1 LAIRKRTAVA
11 KGHPRTRYSLV
22 ENELLARAADLFAER
37 GYNGTSLKD
46 IADTMGMTR
55 PAIYHYFDNKDA
67 LLVALVDGVT
77 EVREALLRSIRND
90 PALTPDEK
98 LEQAMRQM
106 ALQVA
111 QYSARFRL
119 LILSASDLPK
129 RIAAQN
135 DRTRRQVTEHLS
147 AIISEGIA
155 AETLYDVDA
164 QVASYVIVGMCNSI
178 AWWLQPDGRITPQAV
193 ADLVT
198 ELTLRS
204 LKRPVARRKTR

>member
-77 EVREALLRSIRND
+77 EGREALLRSIRND